1 MQPFQYHAGQRAVQA
16 EANSRACADKLAT
29 WVGPVAD
36 FARIADL
43 IVMATTDG
51 RTFRVGAISGPA
63 PLVEVKESGGEFTF
77 TLPEQLAAICGDQH
91 PWGGIVINLA
101 QARRSRISGMP
112 EHRGHHIE
120 MECTT
125 AFTNCRKYMAPTIS
139 EGATPR
145 VGPSRQV
152 VLAPGDPW
160 IEFMIETAETAFL
173 ITVSPSGT
181 ADASHRGGYPGFLRY
196 DDNTHTI
203 AWTDYLGDGMFVSMG
218 NVRSNTHAAL
228 LVLEFETGDALL
240 LDLEA
245 TYTNL
250 RTDRHERV
258 DALLQADEPYPVQG
272 RVVALINSAE
282 RLVDFCYPRRRVE
295 KKQPVTSEDTR
306 AVQHPRA
313 DP

>member
-16 EANSRACADKLAT
+16 EANSRACADKLST

-43 IVMATTDG
+43 IVMSSTDG
-51 RTFRVGAISGPA
+51 TNFRVGAISGTA
-63 PLVEVKESGGEFTF
+63 PLVGALETGGELTVSF
-77 TLPEQLAAICGDQH
+77 PGQLADVIGDDQA
-91 PWGGIVINLA
+91 WGGIVINLA

-112 EHRGHHIE
+112 ERRGTQVE
-120 MECTT
+120 VQCET
-125 AFTNCRKYMAPTIS
+125 AFTNCRKYMAPTAS
-139 EGATPR
+139 TGTEPR
-145 VGPSRQV
+145 VGPTQAV
-152 VLAPGDPW
+152 PLAAGDPW

-173 ITVSPSGT
+173 ITASPSGV

-196 DDNTHTI
+196 DDATHTI

-218 NVRSNTHAAL
+218 NVRSNSHAAL
-228 LVLEFETGDALL
+228 IILEFETGDALR

-250 RTDRHERV
+250 RADRHERV
-258 DALLQADEPYPVQG
+258 DALLQANEPYPVQG

-282 RLVDFCYPRRRVE
+282 RLVEFCYPRTPVV
-295 KKQPVTSEDTR
+295 KKQAITSEDTR
-306 AVQHPRA
+306 AVQHPQ
-313 DP
+313 